1 MSEIS
6 FATPKNVCL
15 FVFLSFSVSFGS
27 ELKLEI
33 IGASTASNLYLSYL
47 SIGIIA
53 DSQTKGVYDAE
64 KTETFLTS
72 ITAQMKVQK
81 EYLEKI
87 LAAGEVPEADI
98 SIVKKMI
105 ECFGLLIDEGNYLA
119 DYVKTGNNNSLSS
132 YDGKRKQAW
141 ALLSDILGID

>member
-1 MSEIS
+1 MKK
-6 FATPKNVCL
+6 AAALCL
-15 FVFLSFSVSFGS
+15 FLFLSLGFSYGS

-53 DSQTKGVYDAE
+53 DSQTKGVYDVQ
-64 KTETFLTS
+64 KTETFINS

-81 EYLEKI
+81 EYLEKF